1 MESVINV
8 ENFYFAYKKSD
19 LVLRDINFEI
29 KKGSFTVIT
38 GPSGAGKTTLCKAM
52 TGIVPYYMGGR
63 YSGDVKINGESTK
76 GKRVS
81 DIAMR
86 VGFIMEDYE
95 SQLVSLTAG
104 EEIAFSLLNH
114 GFAPH
119 EVEERTRQ
127 ALEDVGLPGRESY
140 QLDELSG
147 GQRQRLLL
155 AATLAVHP
163 EIIVLDEPVSAMD
176 PDGARSLYKLV
187 DKIHKQYGTT
197 IIAVEH
203 RVDYVLPY
211 VTDMIVLNDGELVAA
226 EPLRLLL
233 LKCTKIPHCV
243 RYCRH
248 CGRLSWAW
256 RKSLAW
262 IWAIGAAKR
271 MRWLIFAPMGLLR
284 QKGELTDVRSKGCQ
298 FRLYARTACNQGYG
312 LQDRG
317 RRICGAAGT

>member
-1 MESVINV
+1 MESVIKL
-8 ENFYFAYKKSD
+8 ENFYFAYKKAG
-19 LVLRDINFEI
+19 LVLQDIDLEI
-29 KKGSFTVIT
+29 KKGSFTVLT

-63 YSGDVKINGESTK
+63 YSGDVKVNGISTK
-76 GKRVS
+76 EQRVS

-114 GFAPH
+114 GFAPT
-119 EVEERTRQ
+119 EIAERTRK

-176 PDGARSLYKLV
+176 PDGAMALYELV
-187 DKIHKQYGTT
+187 YDIHKRYGTT

-203 RVDYVLPY
+203 RMDYLLPY
-211 VTDMIVLNDGELVAA
+211 VTDMIVLKEGQLIAADAYEAAAPKMYDDPELR
-226 EPLRLLL
+226 PLLPTLWQIKLGLEERLGVSLGSWRSEADAL
-233 LKCTKIPHCV
+233 ADFTAYGITAKEE
-243 RYCRH
+243 
-248 CGRLSWAW
+248 GRA
-256 RKSLAW
+256 
-262 IWAIGAAKR
+262 
-271 MRWLIFAPMGLLR
+271 
-284 QKGELTDVRSKGCQ
+284 D
-298 FRLYARTACNQGYG
+298 
-312 LQDRG
+312 
-317 RRICGAAGT
+317 

>member
-1 MESVINV
+1 MMESVINV

-19 LVLRDINFEI
+19 LVLRNVSFEV
-29 KKGSFTVIT
+29 KKGSFTVLT

-63 YSGDVKINGESTK
+63 YSGDVKVHGESTK

-95 SQLVSLTAG
+95 SQLVSITAG

-114 GFAPH
+114 GFAPD
-119 EVEERTRQ
+119 EIAERTSR

-176 PDGARSLYKLV
+176 PDGAQSLYKLV
-187 DKIHKQYGTT
+187 YDIHKRYGTT

-203 RVDYVLPY
+203 RIDYLLPY
-211 VTDMIVLNDGELVAA
+211 VTDMLVLKEGELVAA
-226 EPLRLLL
+226 DTFEAAAPKMYEDEPLRPLLPAL
-233 LKCTKIPHCV
+233 WQIKLGLEEKLHLDLGDWRSEADALVDFKTYGIV
-243 RYCRH
+243 ARE
-248 CGRLSWAW
+248 GRA
-256 RKSLAW
+256 
-262 IWAIGAAKR
+262 
-271 MRWLIFAPMGLLR
+271 
-284 QKGELTDVRSKGCQ
+284 D
-298 FRLYARTACNQGYG
+298 
-312 LQDRG
+312 
-317 RRICGAAGT
+317 

>member
-1 MESVINV
+1 MESVIKL
-8 ENFYFAYKKSD
+8 ENFYFAYKKAD
-19 LVLRDINFEI
+19 LVLQDIDLEI
-29 KKGSFTVIT
+29 KKGSFTVLT

-63 YSGDVKINGESTK
+63 YSGDVKVNGISTK
-76 GKRVS
+76 EQRVS

-114 GFAPH
+114 GFAPA
-119 EVEERTRQ
+119 EIAERTRK

-176 PDGARSLYKLV
+176 PDGAMALYELV
-187 DKIHKQYGTT
+187 YDIHKRYGTT

-203 RVDYVLPY
+203 RMDYLLPY
-211 VTDMIVLNDGELVAA
+211 VTDMIVLKEGQLIAADAYEAAAPKMYADPELRPLLPTLWQIKLGLEERLGVALGSWRSEA
-226 EPLRLLL
+226 DALADFTAYGITAKEE
-233 LKCTKIPHCV
+233 
-243 RYCRH
+243 
-248 CGRLSWAW
+248 GRA
-256 RKSLAW
+256 
-262 IWAIGAAKR
+262 
-271 MRWLIFAPMGLLR
+271 
-284 QKGELTDVRSKGCQ
+284 D
-298 FRLYARTACNQGYG
+298 
-312 LQDRG
+312 
-317 RRICGAAGT
+317 